1 MAICIECSGPAV
13 IDAVGGRCSN
23 TARFCRTP
31 FAFAPHDERH
41 APGALFAFGGYPSA
55 GSDGR
60 ACSAILGLFGDGGRV
75 HRLNDGCGALFSDIP
90 LILFCDNV
98 NPSRFGHEPGA

>member
-1 MAICIECSGPAV
+1 MLEAKPRQANATTGRMRLSLNLHRHPFVGPP
-13 IDAVGGRCSN
+13 D
-23 TARFCRTP
+23 
-31 FAFAPHDERH
+31 DERH
-41 APGALFAFGGYPSA
+41 APGALFAFGVPSA

-60 ACSAILGLFGDGGRV
+60 ACSAILGLFGEGGRV

-90 LILFCDNV
+90 SILFCDNV